1 MNKWMKLCFLILG
14 GGTIFKLSSMK
25 DVFYV
30 PMQADWGLTNTQ
42 IGFGFTVYAAVQTIG
57 LFSSLYIADRFS
69 KKILLPA
76 GLIGVGLCGAY
87 LTTLPP
93 FSGYLIAFGAMAFFG
108 EVVYWPVLLKAVRL
122 LGNRDEQG
130 RMFGFL
136 EAGRGVV
143 DVLIASGALFVF
155 VQFGEGKAGMQ
166 AGLVYYTLITIIVG
180 IITYFIVDAD
190 DRTIP
195 QDDEDVNKQIFKGI
209 KNVVKSPN
217 LWLASFC
224 IFFVYSAYCGLTY
237 FIPFLKDIYALPV
250 ALVGAYGI
258 INQYGLKMVGGPV
271 GGYLADKISHSPV
284 IYLKWTFLISAVAML
299 LFIQLPHDSMNVYL
313 GMTATLGFGAII
325 FSQRA
330 IFFAP
335 MDEIGTPR
343 EFAGSAMA
351 FGCIIGYMP
360 SMFAYTLYGSL
371 LDNFSGIQGGFAPI
385 FPDTCHHLTH
395 YWPAAVDIPVA
406 SDNPVHYA
414 DAIRYNAR
422 TPLQGSLLPLTRLV
436 WA

>member
-180 IITYFIVDAD
+180 IITYFIMDAD

-195 QDDEDVNKQIFKGI
+195 QNDEDVNKQIFKGI

-271 GGYLADKISHSPV
+271 GGYLADKISHSPA
-284 IYLKWTFLISAVAML
+284 IYLKWTFLISAVVML

-371 LDNFSGIQGGFAPI
+371 LDNFSGIQGYNYI
-385 FPDTCHHLTH
+385 FS
-395 YWPAAVDIPVA
+395 VMVA
-406 SDNPVHYA
+406 F
-414 DAIRYNAR
+414 
-422 TPLQGSLLPLTRLV
+422 SLLGFICATLLTRRMKMRNE
-436 WA
+436 

>member
-30 PMQADWGLTNTQ
+30 PMQADWRLTNTQ

-371 LDNFSGIQGGFAPI
+371 LDNFSGIQGYNYVFS
-385 FPDTCHHLTH
+385 
-395 YWPAAVDIPVA
+395 VMVA
-406 SDNPVHYA
+406 F
-414 DAIRYNAR
+414 
-422 TPLQGSLLPLTRLV
+422 SLLGFICATLLTRRMKLRNE
-436 WA
+436 

>member
-1 MNKWMKLCFLILG
+1 MNKWGKLCFLILG

-30 PMQADWGLTNTQ
+30 PMQQDWGLSNTQ
-42 IGFGFTVYAAVQTIG
+42 IGFGFTIYAIIQTIG

-87 LTTLPP
+87 LSTLPP
-93 FSGYLIAFGAMAFFG
+93 FTGYLIAFGAMAFFG
-108 EVVYWPVLLKAVRL
+108 EVVYWPVLLKSVRL
-122 LGNRDEQG
+122 LGNKEEQG

-143 DVLIASGALFVF
+143 DVLVASGALYIFVL
-155 VQFGEGKAGMQ
+155 FGEGKAGMQ
-166 AGLVYYTLITIIVG
+166 AGLIYYTLATIIVG
-180 IITYFIVDAD
+180 IMTYFIVDND
-190 DRTIP
+190 DKKETSSASEANR
-195 QDDEDVNKQIFKGI
+195 QVLEGI
-209 KNVVKSPN
+209 KNVVKCPN
-217 LWLASFC
+217 LWLASMS

-237 FIPFLKDIYALPV
+237 FIPFLKDIYALPI
-250 ALVGAYGI
+250 ALIGAYGI
-258 INQYGLKMVGGPV
+258 INQYALKMIGGPL
-271 GGYLADKISHSPV
+271 GGFLADKVAKSPT
-284 IYLKWTFLISAVAML
+284 IYLKWTFLLSAIAMAI
-299 LFIQLPHDSMNVYL
+299 FIMLPHDSMNVYL

-343 EFAGSAMA
+343 QYAGSAMA

-360 SMFAYTLYGSL
+360 SMFAYALYGSL
-371 LDNFSGIQGGFAPI
+371 LDNFEGIQG
-385 FPDTCHHLTH
+385 
-395 YWPAAVDIPVA
+395 
-406 SDNPVHYA
+406 
-414 DAIRYNAR
+414 YNYVFSIMV
-422 TPLQGSLLPLTRLV
+422 TFSLLGFICATILAKRIKMINNTLNI
-436 WA
+436 A

>member
-1 MNKWMKLCFLILG
+1 LCFLILG

-42 IGFGFTVYAAVQTIG
+42 IGFGFTVYAIVQTVG

-69 KKILLPA
+69 KKILLPV

-87 LTTLPP
+87 LTTLPS

-122 LGNRDEQG
+122 LGTRDEQG

-155 VQFGEGKAGMQ
+155 VHFGEGKTGMQ
-166 AGLVYYTLITIIVG
+166 AGLVYYTLVTILVG
-180 IITYFIVDAD
+180 IITYFIVDSD
-190 DRTIP
+190 DRSSSR
-195 QDDEDVNKQIFKGI
+195 DVEDVNKQVFTGI
-209 KNVVKSPN
+209 KNVIKSPN

-271 GGYLADKISHSPV
+271 GGFLADKIAHSPV
-284 IYLKWTFLISAVAML
+284 IYLKWTFLISAIAML

-313 GMTATLGFGAII
+313 GMAATLGFGAII

-371 LDNFSGIQGGFAPI
+371 LDNFSGIQGYNYVFS
-385 FPDTCHHLTH
+385 
-395 YWPAAVDIPVA
+395 VMVA
-406 SDNPVHYA
+406 F
-414 DAIRYNAR
+414 
-422 TPLQGSLLPLTRLV
+422 SLLGFVCATLLTRRMRIKK
-436 WA
+436 

>member
-1 MNKWMKLCFLILG
+1 MNKWIKLCFLILG

-42 IGFGFTVYAAVQTIG
+42 IGFGFTVYAIIQTIG

-69 KKILLPA
+69 KKILLPV

-93 FSGYLIAFGAMAFFG
+93 FTGYLIAFGAMAFFG

-122 LGNRDEQG
+122 LGTKEEQG

-143 DVLIASGALFVF
+143 DVVIASGALFVF

-166 AGLVYYTLITIIVG
+166 AGLVYYTLVTILVG
-180 IITYFIVDAD
+180 VITYFIVDGD
-190 DRTIP
+190 DKVSTDNAVDANR
-195 QDDEDVNKQIFKGI
+195 QVFMGI
-209 KNVVKSPN
+209 KRVIKSPN

-271 GGYLADKISHSPV
+271 GGYLADKIAHSPV
-284 IYLKWTFLISAVAML
+284 VYLKWTFLISAVAML
-299 LFIQLPHDSMNVYL
+299 LFIQLPHDSMNVYP
-313 GMTATLGFGAII
+313 GMAATLGFGAII
-325 FSQRA
+325 FLQRA

-371 LDNFSGIQGGFAPI
+371 LDNFAGIRGYNYI
-385 FPDTCHHLTH
+385 F
-395 YWPAAVDIPVA
+395 YVMV
-406 SDNPVHYA
+406 VF
-414 DAIRYNAR
+414 
-422 TPLQGSLLPLTRLV
+422 SLLGFVCATLLTRRMRGNS
-436 WA
+436 

>member
-42 IGFGFTVYAAVQTIG
+42 IGFGFTLYAAVQTIG

-371 LDNFSGIQGGFAPI
+371 LDNFSGIQGYNYVFS
-385 FPDTCHHLTH
+385 
-395 YWPAAVDIPVA
+395 VMVA
-406 SDNPVHYA
+406 F
-414 DAIRYNAR
+414 
-422 TPLQGSLLPLTRLV
+422 SLLGFICATLLTRRMKLRNE
-436 WA
+436 

>member
-1 MNKWMKLCFLILG
+1 MNKWIKLCFLILG

-42 IGFGFTVYAAVQTIG
+42 IGFGFTVYAIVQTVG

-69 KKILLPA
+69 KKILLPV

-87 LTTLPP
+87 LTTLPS

-122 LGNRDEQG
+122 LGTRDEQG

-155 VQFGEGKAGMQ
+155 VHFGEGKTGMQ
-166 AGLVYYTLITIIVG
+166 AGLVYYTLVTILVG
-180 IITYFIVDAD
+180 IITYFIVDSD
-190 DRTIP
+190 DRSSSR
-195 QDDEDVNKQIFKGI
+195 DVEDVNKQVFTGI
-209 KNVVKSPN
+209 KNVIKSPN

-271 GGYLADKISHSPV
+271 GGFLADKIAHSPV
-284 IYLKWTFLISAVAML
+284 IYLKWTFLISAIAML

-313 GMTATLGFGAII
+313 GMAATLGFGAII

-371 LDNFSGIQGGFAPI
+371 LDNFSGIQGYNYVFS
-385 FPDTCHHLTH
+385 
-395 YWPAAVDIPVA
+395 VMVA
-406 SDNPVHYA
+406 F
-414 DAIRYNAR
+414 
-422 TPLQGSLLPLTRLV
+422 SLLGFVCATLLTRRM
-436 WA
+436 

>member
-1 MNKWMKLCFLILG
+1 MNKWGKLCFLILG

-30 PMQADWGLTNTQ
+30 PMQQDWGLSNTQ
-42 IGFGFTVYAAVQTIG
+42 IGFGFTIYAIIQTIG

-87 LTTLPP
+87 LSTLPP
-93 FSGYLIAFGAMAFFG
+93 FTGYLIAFGAMAFFG
-108 EVVYWPVLLKAVRL
+108 EVVYWPVLLKSVRL
-122 LGNRDEQG
+122 LGNKEEQG

-143 DVLIASGALFVF
+143 DVLVASGALYIFVL
-155 VQFGEGKAGMQ
+155 FGEGKAGMQ
-166 AGLVYYTLITIIVG
+166 AGLIYYTLATIIVG
-180 IITYFIVDAD
+180 IITYFIVDND
-190 DRTIP
+190 DKKETSSASEANR
-195 QDDEDVNKQIFKGI
+195 QVLEGI
-209 KNVVKSPN
+209 KNVVKCPN
-217 LWLASFC
+217 LWLASMS

-237 FIPFLKDIYALPV
+237 FIPFLKDIYALPI
-250 ALVGAYGI
+250 ALIGAYGI
-258 INQYGLKMVGGPV
+258 INQYALKMIGGPL
-271 GGYLADKISHSPV
+271 GGFLADKVAKSPT
-284 IYLKWTFLISAVAML
+284 IYLKWTFLLSAIAMAI
-299 LFIQLPHDSMNVYL
+299 FIMLPHDSMNVYL

-343 EFAGSAMA
+343 QYAGSAMA

-360 SMFAYTLYGSL
+360 SMFAYALYGAL
-371 LDNFSGIQGGFAPI
+371 LDNFEGIQG
-385 FPDTCHHLTH
+385 
-395 YWPAAVDIPVA
+395 
-406 SDNPVHYA
+406 
-414 DAIRYNAR
+414 YNYVFSIMV
-422 TPLQGSLLPLTRLV
+422 TFSLLGFICATILAKRIKMINNTLNI
-436 WA
+436 A

>member
-1 MNKWMKLCFLILG
+1 MNKWGKLCFLILG

-30 PMQADWGLTNTQ
+30 PMQQDWGLSNTQ
-42 IGFGFTVYAAVQTIG
+42 IGFGFTIYAIIQTIG

-87 LTTLPP
+87 LSTLPP
-93 FSGYLIAFGAMAFFG
+93 FTGYLIAFGAMAFFG
-108 EVVYWPVLLKAVRL
+108 EVVYWPVLLKSVRL
-122 LGNRDEQG
+122 LGNKEEQG

-143 DVLIASGALFVF
+143 DVLVASGALYIFVL
-155 VQFGEGKAGMQ
+155 FGEGKAGMQ
-166 AGLVYYTLITIIVG
+166 AGLIYYTLATIIVG
-180 IITYFIVDAD
+180 IITYFIVDND
-190 DRTIP
+190 DKKETSSASEANR
-195 QDDEDVNKQIFKGI
+195 QVLEGI
-209 KNVVKSPN
+209 KNVVKCPN
-217 LWLASFC
+217 LWLASMS

-237 FIPFLKDIYALPV
+237 FIPFLKGIYALPI
-250 ALVGAYGI
+250 ALIGAYGI
-258 INQYGLKMVGGPV
+258 INQYALKMIGGPL
-271 GGYLADKISHSPV
+271 GGFLADKVAKSPT
-284 IYLKWTFLISAVAML
+284 IYLKWTFLLSAIAMAI
-299 LFIQLPHDSMNVYL
+299 FIMLPHDSMNVYL

-343 EFAGSAMA
+343 QYAGSAMA

-360 SMFAYTLYGSL
+360 SMFAYALYGSL
-371 LDNFSGIQGGFAPI
+371 LDNFEGIQG
-385 FPDTCHHLTH
+385 
-395 YWPAAVDIPVA
+395 
-406 SDNPVHYA
+406 
-414 DAIRYNAR
+414 YNYVFSIMV
-422 TPLQGSLLPLTRLV
+422 TFSLLGFICATILAKRIKMINNTLNI
-436 WA
+436 A

>member
-1 MNKWMKLCFLILG
+1 MNKWGKLCFLILG

-30 PMQADWGLTNTQ
+30 PMQQDWGLSNTQ
-42 IGFGFTVYAAVQTIG
+42 IGFGFTIYAIIQTIG

-87 LTTLPP
+87 LSTLPP
-93 FSGYLIAFGAMAFFG
+93 FTGYLIAFGAMAFFG
-108 EVVYWPVLLKAVRL
+108 EVVYWPVLLKSVRL
-122 LGNRDEQG
+122 LGNKEEQG

-143 DVLIASGALFVF
+143 DVLVASGALYIFVL
-155 VQFGEGKAGMQ
+155 FGEGKAGMQ
-166 AGLVYYTLITIIVG
+166 AGLIYYTLATIIVG
-180 IITYFIVDAD
+180 IITYFIVDND
-190 DRTIP
+190 DKKETSSASEANR
-195 QDDEDVNKQIFKGI
+195 QVLEGI
-209 KNVVKSPN
+209 KNVVKCPN
-217 LWLASFC
+217 LWLASMS

-237 FIPFLKDIYALPV
+237 FIPFLKDIYALPI
-250 ALVGAYGI
+250 ALIGAYGI
-258 INQYGLKMVGGPV
+258 INQYALKMIGGPL
-271 GGYLADKISHSPV
+271 GGFLADKVAKSPT
-284 IYLKWTFLISAVAML
+284 IYLKWTFLLFAIAMAI
-299 LFIQLPHDSMNVYL
+299 FIMLPHDSMNVYL

-343 EFAGSAMA
+343 QYAGSAMA

-360 SMFAYTLYGSL
+360 SMFAYALYGSL
-371 LDNFSGIQGGFAPI
+371 LDNFEGIQG
-385 FPDTCHHLTH
+385 
-395 YWPAAVDIPVA
+395 
-406 SDNPVHYA
+406 
-414 DAIRYNAR
+414 YNYVFSIMV
-422 TPLQGSLLPLTRLV
+422 TFSLLGFICATILAKRIKMINNTLNI
-436 WA
+436 A

>member
-42 IGFGFTVYAAVQTIG
+42 IGFGFTIYAAVQTIG

-195 QDDEDVNKQIFKGI
+195 QNDENVNKQIFKGI

-371 LDNFSGIQGGFAPI
+371 LDNFSGIQGYNYVFS
-385 FPDTCHHLTH
+385 
-395 YWPAAVDIPVA
+395 VMVA
-406 SDNPVHYA
+406 F
-414 DAIRYNAR
+414 
-422 TPLQGSLLPLTRLV
+422 SLLGFICATLLTRRMKMRNE
-436 WA
+436 

>member
-1 MNKWMKLCFLILG
+1 MKNSKWGKLCFLILG

-30 PMQADWGLTNTQ
+30 PMQQDWGLSNTQ
-42 IGFGFTVYAAVQTIG
+42 IGFGFTIYAIIQTIG

-87 LTTLPP
+87 LSTLPP
-93 FSGYLIAFGAMAFFG
+93 FTGYLIAFGAMAFFG
-108 EVVYWPVLLKAVRL
+108 EVVYWPVLLKSVRL
-122 LGNRDEQG
+122 LGNKEEQG

-143 DVLIASGALFVF
+143 DVLVASGALYIFVL
-155 VQFGEGKAGMQ
+155 FGEGKTGMQ
-166 AGLVYYTLITIIVG
+166 AGLIYYTLATIIVG
-180 IITYFIVDAD
+180 IITYFIVDND
-190 DRTIP
+190 DKKETSSASEANR
-195 QDDEDVNKQIFKGI
+195 QVLEGI
-209 KNVVKSPN
+209 KNVVKCPN
-217 LWLASFC
+217 LWLASMS

-237 FIPFLKDIYALPV
+237 FIPFLKDIYALPI
-250 ALVGAYGI
+250 ALIGAYGI
-258 INQYGLKMVGGPV
+258 INQYALKMIGGPL
-271 GGYLADKISHSPV
+271 GGFLADKVAKSPT
-284 IYLKWTFLISAVAML
+284 IYLKWTFLLSAIAMAI
-299 LFIQLPHDSMNVYL
+299 FIMLPHDSMNVYL

-343 EFAGSAMA
+343 QYAGSAMA

-360 SMFAYTLYGSL
+360 SMFAYALYGSL
-371 LDNFSGIQGGFAPI
+371 LDNFEGIQG
-385 FPDTCHHLTH
+385 
-395 YWPAAVDIPVA
+395 
-406 SDNPVHYA
+406 
-414 DAIRYNAR
+414 YNYVFSIMV
-422 TPLQGSLLPLTRLV
+422 TFSLLGFICATILAKRIKMINNTLNI
-436 WA
+436 A

>member
-371 LDNFSGIQGGFAPI
+371 LDNFSGIQG
-385 FPDTCHHLTH
+385 
-395 YWPAAVDIPVA
+395 
-406 SDNPVHYA
+406 
-414 DAIRYNAR
+414 YNYVFSVMV
-422 TPLQGSLLPLTRLV
+422 TFSLLGFICATLLTRRMKLRNE
-436 WA
+436 

>member
-1 MNKWMKLCFLILG
+1 MGDNQMNKWMKLCFLILG

-42 IGFGFTVYAAVQTIG
+42 IGFGFTIYAAVQTIG
-57 LFSSLYIADRFS
+57 LFISLYIADRFS

-195 QDDEDVNKQIFKGI
+195 QNDEDVNKQIFKGI

-371 LDNFSGIQGGFAPI
+371 LDNFSGIQGYNYVFS
-385 FPDTCHHLTH
+385 
-395 YWPAAVDIPVA
+395 VMVA
-406 SDNPVHYA
+406 F
-414 DAIRYNAR
+414 
-422 TPLQGSLLPLTRLV
+422 SLLGFICATLLTRRMKMRNE
-436 WA
+436 

>member
-136 EAGRGVV
+136 DAGRGVV

-371 LDNFSGIQGGFAPI
+371 LDNFSGIQGYNYVFS
-385 FPDTCHHLTH
+385 
-395 YWPAAVDIPVA
+395 VMVA
-406 SDNPVHYA
+406 F
-414 DAIRYNAR
+414 
-422 TPLQGSLLPLTRLV
+422 SLLGFICATLLTRRMKLRNE
-436 WA
+436 

>member
-371 LDNFSGIQGGFAPI
+371 LDNFSDIQGYNYVFS
-385 FPDTCHHLTH
+385 
-395 YWPAAVDIPVA
+395 VMVA
-406 SDNPVHYA
+406 F
-414 DAIRYNAR
+414 
-422 TPLQGSLLPLTRLV
+422 SLLGFICATLLTRRMKLRNE
-436 WA
+436 

>member
-1 MNKWMKLCFLILG
+1 MNKWGKLCFLILG

-30 PMQADWGLTNTQ
+30 PMQQDWGLSNTQ
-42 IGFGFTVYAAVQTIG
+42 IGFGFTIYAIIQTIG

-87 LTTLPP
+87 LSTLPP
-93 FSGYLIAFGAMAFFG
+93 FTGYLIAFGAMAFFG
-108 EVVYWPVLLKAVRL
+108 EVVYWPVLLKSVRL
-122 LGNRDEQG
+122 LGNKEEQG

-143 DVLIASGALFVF
+143 DVLVASGALYIFVL
-155 VQFGEGKAGMQ
+155 FGEGKTGMQ
-166 AGLVYYTLITIIVG
+166 AGLIYYTLATIIVG
-180 IITYFIVDAD
+180 IITYFIVDND
-190 DRTIP
+190 DKKETSSASEANR
-195 QDDEDVNKQIFKGI
+195 QVLEGI
-209 KNVVKSPN
+209 KNVVKCPN
-217 LWLASFC
+217 LWLASMS

-237 FIPFLKDIYALPV
+237 FIPFLKDIYALPI
-250 ALVGAYGI
+250 ALIGAYGI
-258 INQYGLKMVGGPV
+258 INQYALKMIGGPL
-271 GGYLADKISHSPV
+271 GGFLADKVAKSPT
-284 IYLKWTFLISAVAML
+284 IYLKWTFLLSAIAMAI
-299 LFIQLPHDSMNVYL
+299 FIMLPHDSMNVYL

-343 EFAGSAMA
+343 QYAGSAMA

-360 SMFAYTLYGSL
+360 SMFAYALYGSL
-371 LDNFSGIQGGFAPI
+371 LDNFEGIQG
-385 FPDTCHHLTH
+385 
-395 YWPAAVDIPVA
+395 
-406 SDNPVHYA
+406 
-414 DAIRYNAR
+414 YNYVFSIMV
-422 TPLQGSLLPLTRLV
+422 TFSLLGFICATILAKR
-436 WA
+436 

>member
-166 AGLVYYTLITIIVG
+166 AGLVYYTLITITVG

-195 QDDEDVNKQIFKGI
+195 QNDEDVNKQIFKGI

-271 GGYLADKISHSPV
+271 GGYLADKISHSPA

-371 LDNFSGIQGGFAPI
+371 LDNFSGIQGYNYVFS
-385 FPDTCHHLTH
+385 
-395 YWPAAVDIPVA
+395 VMVA
-406 SDNPVHYA
+406 F
-414 DAIRYNAR
+414 
-422 TPLQGSLLPLTRLV
+422 SLLGFICATLLTRRMKLRNE
-436 WA
+436 

>member
-155 VQFGEGKAGMQ
+155 VQFGEGKASMQ
-166 AGLVYYTLITIIVG
+166 AGLVYYTLITITVG

-195 QDDEDVNKQIFKGI
+195 QNDEDVNKQIFKGI

-271 GGYLADKISHSPV
+271 GGYLADKISHSPA

-371 LDNFSGIQGGFAPI
+371 LDNFSGIQGYNYVFS
-385 FPDTCHHLTH
+385 
-395 YWPAAVDIPVA
+395 VMVA
-406 SDNPVHYA
+406 F
-414 DAIRYNAR
+414 
-422 TPLQGSLLPLTRLV
+422 SLLGFICATLLTRRMKMRNE
-436 WA
+436 

>member
-1 MNKWMKLCFLILG
+1 MNKWIKLCFLILG

-42 IGFGFTVYAAVQTIG
+42 IGFGFTVYAIVQTVG

-69 KKILLPA
+69 KKILLPV

-87 LTTLPP
+87 LTTLPS

-122 LGNRDEQG
+122 LGTRDEQG

-155 VQFGEGKAGMQ
+155 VHFGEGKTGMQ
-166 AGLVYYTLITIIVG
+166 AGLVYYTLVTILVG
-180 IITYFIVDAD
+180 IITYFIVDSD
-190 DRTIP
+190 DRSSSR
-195 QDDEDVNKQIFKGI
+195 DVEDVNKQVFTGI
-209 KNVVKSPN
+209 KNVIKSPN

-271 GGYLADKISHSPV
+271 GGFLADKIAHSPV
-284 IYLKWTFLISAVAML
+284 IYLKWTFLISAIAML

-313 GMTATLGFGAII
+313 GMAATLGFGAII

-335 MDEIGTPR
+335 MEEIGTPR

-371 LDNFSGIQGGFAPI
+371 LDNFSGIQGYNYVFS
-385 FPDTCHHLTH
+385 
-395 YWPAAVDIPVA
+395 VMVA
-406 SDNPVHYA
+406 F
-414 DAIRYNAR
+414 
-422 TPLQGSLLPLTRLV
+422 SLLGFVCATLLTRRMRIKK
-436 WA
+436 

>member
-1 MNKWMKLCFLILG
+1 M
-14 GGTIFKLSSMK
+14 
-25 DVFYV
+25 
-30 PMQADWGLTNTQ
+30 
-42 IGFGFTVYAAVQTIG
+42 
-57 LFSSLYIADRFS
+57 RR
-69 KKILLPA
+69 LPHN
-76 GLIGVGLCGAY
+76 I
-87 LTTLPP
+87 TP

-195 QDDEDVNKQIFKGI
+195 QNDEDVNKQIFKGI

-330 IFFAP
+330 IFLRQWMKSVP
-335 MDEIGTPR
+335 PENLL
-343 EFAGSAMA
+343 GSAMA

-371 LDNFSGIQGGFAPI
+371 LDNFSGIQGYNYVFS
-385 FPDTCHHLTH
+385 
-395 YWPAAVDIPVA
+395 VMVA
-406 SDNPVHYA
+406 F
-414 DAIRYNAR
+414 
-422 TPLQGSLLPLTRLV
+422 SLLGFICATLLTRRMKMRNE
-436 WA
+436 

>member
-1 MNKWMKLCFLILG
+1 MNKWGKLCFLILG

-30 PMQADWGLTNTQ
+30 PMQQDWGLSNTQ
-42 IGFGFTVYAAVQTIG
+42 IGFGFTIYAIIQTIG

-87 LTTLPP
+87 LSTLPP
-93 FSGYLIAFGAMAFFG
+93 FTGYLIAFGAMAFFG
-108 EVVYWPVLLKAVRL
+108 EVVYWPVLLKSVRL
-122 LGNRDEQG
+122 LGNKEEQG

-143 DVLIASGALFVF
+143 DVLVASGALYIFVL
-155 VQFGEGKAGMQ
+155 FGEGKTGMQ
-166 AGLVYYTLITIIVG
+166 AGLIYYTLATIIVG
-180 IITYFIVDAD
+180 IITYFIVDND
-190 DRTIP
+190 DKKETSSASEANR
-195 QDDEDVNKQIFKGI
+195 QVLEGI
-209 KNVVKSPN
+209 KNVETCPN
-217 LWLASFC
+217 LWLASMS

-237 FIPFLKDIYALPV
+237 FIPFLKDIYALPI
-250 ALVGAYGI
+250 ALIGAYGI
-258 INQYGLKMVGGPV
+258 INQYALKMIGGPL
-271 GGYLADKISHSPV
+271 GGFLADKVAKSPT
-284 IYLKWTFLISAVAML
+284 IYLKWTFLLSAIAMAI
-299 LFIQLPHDSMNVYL
+299 FIMLTHDSMNVYL

-343 EFAGSAMA
+343 QYAGSAMA

-360 SMFAYTLYGSL
+360 SMFAYALYGSL
-371 LDNFSGIQGGFAPI
+371 LDNFEGIQG
-385 FPDTCHHLTH
+385 
-395 YWPAAVDIPVA
+395 
-406 SDNPVHYA
+406 
-414 DAIRYNAR
+414 YNYVFSIMV
-422 TPLQGSLLPLTRLV
+422 TFSLLGFICATILAKRIKMINNTLNI
-436 WA
+436 A

>member
-143 DVLIASGALFVF
+143 DVLIASGALLVF

-195 QDDEDVNKQIFKGI
+195 QNDEDVNKQIFKGI

-371 LDNFSGIQGGFAPI
+371 LDNFSGIQGYNYI
-385 FPDTCHHLTH
+385 FS
-395 YWPAAVDIPVA
+395 VMVA
-406 SDNPVHYA
+406 F
-414 DAIRYNAR
+414 
-422 TPLQGSLLPLTRLV
+422 SLLGFICATLLTRRIKMRNE
-436 WA
+436 

>member
-1 MNKWMKLCFLILG
+1 MNKWIKLCFLILG

-42 IGFGFTVYAAVQTIG
+42 IGFGFTVYAVVQTVG

-76 GLIGVGLCGAY
+76 GLIGVGVCGAY
-87 LTTLPP
+87 LTTLPS
-93 FSGYLIAFGAMAFFG
+93 FTGYLIAFGAMAFFG

-166 AGLVYYTLITIIVG
+166 AGLVYYTLITILVG
-180 IITYFIVDAD
+180 IITYFIVDSD
-190 DRTIP
+190 DRAIP
-195 QDDEDVNKQIFKGI
+195 RDDEDVNKQVFKGI
-209 KNVVKSPN
+209 KNVIKSPN

-271 GGYLADKISHSPV
+271 GGYLADKIAHSPV
-284 IYLKWTFLISAVAML
+284 IYLKWTFIISAIAML

-371 LDNFSGIQGGFAPI
+371 LDNFSGIQGYNYVFSVMVAFSVLGFVCA
-385 FPDTCHHLTH
+385 TL
-395 YWPAAVDIPVA
+395 
-406 SDNPVHYA
+406 
-414 DAIRYNAR
+414 
-422 TPLQGSLLPLTRLV
+422 LTRRMRIRN
-436 WA
+436 

>member
-1 MNKWMKLCFLILG
+1 MNKWGKLCFLILG

-30 PMQADWGLTNTQ
+30 PMQQDWGLSNTQ
-42 IGFGFTVYAAVQTIG
+42 IGFGFTIYAIIQTIG

-87 LTTLPP
+87 LSTLPP
-93 FSGYLIAFGAMAFFG
+93 FTGYLIAFGAMAFFG
-108 EVVYWPVLLKAVRL
+108 EVVYWPVLLKSVRL
-122 LGNRDEQG
+122 LGNKEEQG

-143 DVLIASGALFVF
+143 DVLVASGALYIFVL
-155 VQFGEGKAGMQ
+155 FGEGKAGMQ
-166 AGLVYYTLITIIVG
+166 AGLIYYTLATIIVG
-180 IITYFIVDAD
+180 IITYFIVDND
-190 DRTIP
+190 DKKETSSASEANR
-195 QDDEDVNKQIFKGI
+195 QVLEGI
-209 KNVVKSPN
+209 KNVVKCPN
-217 LWLASFC
+217 LWLASMS

-237 FIPFLKDIYALPV
+237 FIPFLKDIYALPI
-250 ALVGAYGI
+250 ALIGAYGI
-258 INQYGLKMVGGPV
+258 INQYALKMIGGPL
-271 GGYLADKISHSPV
+271 GGFLADKVAKSPT
-284 IYLKWTFLISAVAML
+284 IYLKWTFLLSAIAMAI
-299 LFIQLPHDSMNVYL
+299 FIMLPHDSMNVYL

-343 EFAGSAMA
+343 QYAGSAMA

-360 SMFAYTLYGSL
+360 SMFAYALYGSL
-371 LDNFSGIQGGFAPI
+371 LDNFEGIQG
-385 FPDTCHHLTH
+385 
-395 YWPAAVDIPVA
+395 
-406 SDNPVHYA
+406 
-414 DAIRYNAR
+414 YNYVFSIMV
-422 TPLQGSLLPLTRLV
+422 TFSLLGFICATILAKRIKMINNTLNMS
-436 WA
+436 

>member
-69 KKILLPA
+69 KKILLPT

-371 LDNFSGIQGGFAPI
+371 LDNFSGIQGYNYVFS
-385 FPDTCHHLTH
+385 
-395 YWPAAVDIPVA
+395 VMVA
-406 SDNPVHYA
+406 F
-414 DAIRYNAR
+414 
-422 TPLQGSLLPLTRLV
+422 SLLGFICATLLTRRMKLRNE
-436 WA
+436 